1 MNFQFFE
8 WGLVY
13 KFSRVK
19 DLMLFTAGEPDKWMN
34 LYVGELEGSRTES
47 AGVTW
52 VMHPITAINNGSRL
66 DKPLSAYTQRAARS
80 AWKTRHTNT
89 LRYTHRPHEENA
101 RLQLLSSSSRP
112 NGMQWEPSSKSVHT
126 SPPAAGG
133 RSGLTCTARVKKTPA
148 SEASFFTLK
157 SMMEASGGEHT
168 GGAVLSV
175 PAEGILRISWAAGT
189 GGRGGGWGGLMSGTV
204 IRFVHD
210 RKSAHRPALKET
222 PHRAASHDFSGSPAA
237 VLNLHMTSPDTFTG
251 SWVQKH
257 CGNITNLH

>member
-1 MNFQFFE
+1 
-8 WGLVY
+8 
-13 KFSRVK
+13 
-19 DLMLFTAGEPDKWMN
+19 
-34 LYVGELEGSRTES
+34 
-47 AGVTW
+47 
-52 VMHPITAINNGSRL
+52 
-66 DKPLSAYTQRAARS
+66 
-80 AWKTRHTNT
+80 
-89 LRYTHRPHEENA
+89 
-101 RLQLLSSSSRP
+101 
-112 NGMQWEPSSKSVHT
+112 MQWEPSSKSVHT

-175 PAEGILRISWAAGT
+175 PAEGILRISW
-189 GGRGGGWGGLMSGTV
+189 GGGWGGLMSGAV

-222 PHRAASHDFSGSPAA
+222 PHRAASHDSSGSPAA
-237 VLNLHMTSPDTFTG
+237 LLNLHMTSSDTFTG